1 MVNVINSGSQFLAIF
16 AEAVECHAMG
26 SNPENWHVGHSHA
39 SMGILSLLTSTEDR
53 CRRSGVLPR
62 AQNLAKGP
70 AEATVAE
77 RVQEWVNSR
86 V

>member
-1 MVNVINSGSQFLAIF
+1 MVNIINSGLQFLAVF
-16 AEAVECHAMG
+16 AEAVGHAMG
-26 SNPENWHVGHSHA
+26 SNPENWHVGHSHP
-39 SMGILSLLTSTEDR
+39 SMGILSLLTGAEDR
-53 CRRSGVLPR
+53 CRRSSVLPR
-62 AQNLAKGP
+62 AQNLAEGP